1 MKQTQHISLEQRRK
15 RRRNALWFFA
25 FVGPNLALIATFIYY
40 PLGMN
45 LFFSTLDWRMGSSK
59 ATSIGL
65 RNYVE
70 FFTSPGGDEVWRVTI
85 IFTVAAV
92 ACSMSIGLLIARVLN
107 RALRGPRLS

>member
-70 FFTSPGGDEVWRVTI
+70 FFTSPGGVEGWRGTPVLTG
-85 IFTVAAV
+85 AAV
-92 ACSMSIGLLIARVLN
+92 AGSMISGLR
-107 RALRGPRLS
+107 RGAAADRHLPRP